1 MKKYFIFIL
10 VAIVTLILVILIYKV
25 PSESDKASVHVVNG
39 TRRVFDN
46 KGNLLLERITSE
58 EKYSV
63 LFYNDYNV
71 NIEDREILFEV
82 KINDPQDKS
91 FEDFTAD
98 PHFSLYKYV
107 KGEWRSIKYAGGVD
121 LYGISANENMI
132 IKFSKPFSQFKYRF
146 KSGLYR
152 VEAEISNGD
161 RDDNGEPIDTIV
173 MGEFNLN

>member
-1 MKKYFIFIL
+1 MKKYFIP
-10 VAIVTLILVILIYKV
+10 ILVIAMVLILAILIYTV
-25 PSESDKASVHVVNG
+25 PPKPNKASVHVMNG
-39 TRRVFDN
+39 TRSVFDN

-71 NIEDREILFEV
+71 NIKDREILFEV

-107 KGEWRSIKYAGGVD
+107 KGEWRSVKYEGGVNS
-121 LYGISANENMI
+121 YGISANENRI
-132 IKFSKPFSQFKYRF
+132 IKFSKPFSQFEYKF
-146 KSGLYR
+146 NSGLYR
-152 VEAEISNGD
+152 VEVEISNGD
-161 RDDNGEPIDTIV
+161 RDDNGELIITTVI
-173 MGEFNLN
+173 GEFNLN